1 MRCCRLG
8 VLSAALLLVLGLH
21 SACADMPPS
30 SNPYAG
36 KSYGGCR
43 GGYCESPDE
52 ALELQ
57 FWQAAGSGDAKT
69 VKQLLE
75 GGKLNL
81 TRNIV
86 PDDDGLARV
95 VDVAVWVASEK
106 GHHDVMRVRV
116 LGRTGCPNRSFQW
129 HADSNSNCG
138 CAASSSNSNIS
149 GLSLTQHAL
158 WTV

>member
-8 VLSAALLLVLGLH
+8 VLSVALLLVVGLQQ
-21 SACADMPPS
+21 ACANMPPS
-30 SNPYAG
+30 SNPHAG
-36 KSYGGCR
+36 KSYGGCK

-57 FWQAAGSGDAKT
+57 FWQAAGSGDATT

-116 LGRTGCPNRSFQW
+116 LGRTGC
-129 HADSNSNCG
+129 
-138 CAASSSNSNIS
+138 
-149 GLSLTQHAL
+149 QHPSRR
-158 WTV
+158 